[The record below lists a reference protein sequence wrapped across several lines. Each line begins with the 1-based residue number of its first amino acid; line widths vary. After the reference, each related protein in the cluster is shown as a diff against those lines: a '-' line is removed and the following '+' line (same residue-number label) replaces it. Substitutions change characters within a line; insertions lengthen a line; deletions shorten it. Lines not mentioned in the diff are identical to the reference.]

1 MMLEVDVGVGVCLL
15 LCLHPQCRPV
25 LLVFCLVHSAW
36 CPVKMLSAVYPPNG
50 CQNNITTTTQ
60 AQASGSSSQASQLQ
74 LHPLHSIFS
83 PLHPLECCSCALA
96 RLGGSGHGH
105 SSGGQSFHLQMLIMR
120 LHSLRISQYI
130 LMSHS
135 LMGWRAI
142 DVSHNSDSLLTSLV
156 TCSA

>member
-1 MMLEVDVGVGVCLL
+1 MLYYN
-15 LCLHPQCRPV
+15 H
-25 LLVFCLVHSAW
+25 H
-36 CPVKMLSAVYPPNG
+36 
-50 CQNNITTTTQ
+50 
-60 AQASGSSSQASQLQ
+60 SSSNFWQQQPSITAAT

-120 LHSLRISQYI
+120 LHSLRISQCI

-135 LMGWRAI
+135 LMGWRVN
-142 DVSHNSDSLLTSLV
+142 DVSHNSGSLLTSLV
-156 TCSA
+156 TCSAEKVNIVLQGQQSCKREQLSRSATLSLL